1 MLFQLLTLISKWEVE
16 HMQNGGD
23 IVSKQDVFKV
33 CLKLQPMPLSTD
45 YNFEVCIGSF
55 LLEKYLKKIGCVV
68 VVVV

>member
-1 MLFQLLTLISKWEVE
+1 
-16 HMQNGGD
+16 MQNGGD

-55 LLEKYLKKIGCVV
+55 LLEKIS
-68 VVVV
+68 